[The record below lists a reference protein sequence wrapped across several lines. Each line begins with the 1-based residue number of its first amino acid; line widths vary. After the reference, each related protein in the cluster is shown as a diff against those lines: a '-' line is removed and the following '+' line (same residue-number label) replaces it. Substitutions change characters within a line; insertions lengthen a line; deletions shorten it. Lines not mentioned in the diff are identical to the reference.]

1 MNNETDKLPEH
12 EVDDSHDSI
21 EASNLG
27 KWIKPQPKP
36 TTDEQDKE

>member
-21 EASNLG
+21 EVTDLG
-27 KWIKPQPKP
+27 KWITPQPKP
-36 TTDEQDKE
+36 TTDKEEE